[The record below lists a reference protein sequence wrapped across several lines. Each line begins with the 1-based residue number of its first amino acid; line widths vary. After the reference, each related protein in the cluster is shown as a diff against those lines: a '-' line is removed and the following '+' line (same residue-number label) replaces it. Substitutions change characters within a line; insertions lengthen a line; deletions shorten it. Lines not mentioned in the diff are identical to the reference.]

1 MQVIET
7 DLAREAIAELRDIAT
22 QGIVDGDSPQKL
34 LSALRQ
40 VVRTARS
47 SENAIML
54 LSQRDDAFLG
64 ERKHGDG

>member
-7 DLAREAIAELRDIAT
+7 DFAHEAIAELREIAT

-34 LSALRQ
+34 LSALRR

-47 SENAIML
+47 SENAITL
-54 LSQRDDAFLG
+54 LSKRADALLG
-64 ERKHGDG
+64 EQEHGDG

>member
-1 MQVIET
+1 MQVITTEF
-7 DLAREAIAELRDIAT
+7 ARDAIAELREIAT

-54 LSQRDDAFLG
+54 LSQRNDALLG
-64 ERKHGDG
+64 EQKHGDG